1 MMSYPKKEQDMN
13 EEILI
18 SEKKIAKLSKKV
30 AKTFGIQEEESLA
43 LIYEEWELVEMLFV
57 QHKKVKAVLHH
68 LVEELNYTYRIA

>member
-1 MMSYPKKEQDMN
+1 MN

-57 QHKKVKAVLHH
+57 QHKKLKAVLHH
-68 LVEELNYTYRIA
+68 LVDELNYTYRIA